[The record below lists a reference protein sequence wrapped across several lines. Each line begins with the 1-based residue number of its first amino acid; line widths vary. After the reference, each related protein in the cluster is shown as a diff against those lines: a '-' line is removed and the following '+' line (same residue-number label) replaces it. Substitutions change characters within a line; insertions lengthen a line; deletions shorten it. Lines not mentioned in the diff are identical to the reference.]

1 MNGSVLI
8 PSLRYKDA
16 PAAIAW
22 LERAFGFERHAV
34 YDGPDGTVA
43 HAELRFGNGLVML
56 GSASNEGPLRHLYVT
71 PAEIGGRVTSPLYL
85 IVKDCEQVYTRA
97 LAAKA
102 EVMME
107 IKTMEYGGKAFTVRD
122 PEGYLW
128 SVGEYS
134 RGRRKKLSPPNQ
146 TMQTVVR
153 SSGNCVT
160 HKKFLLREVRFV
172 MVAPAVRAAGADSL
186 KFRCSKA

>member
-1 MNGSVLI
+1 MNESVLI
-8 PSLRYKDA
+8 PRQRYREER
-16 PAAIAW
+16 AAIAW
-22 LERAFGFERHAV
+22 LEQVFGFERHAV

-56 GSASNEGPLRHLYVT
+56 GSASNESPLRHLYVT
-71 PAEIGGRVTSPLYL
+71 PAEIDGRVTSPLYL
-85 IVKDCEQVYTRA
+85 IVKDCEQAYARA

-134 RGRRKKLSPPNQ
+134 PCAENE
-146 TMQTVVR
+146 TT
-153 SSGNCVT
+153 
-160 HKKFLLREVRFV
+160 
-172 MVAPAVRAAGADSL
+172 
-186 KFRCSKA
+186 

>member
-16 PAAIAW
+16 HAAIAW
-22 LERAFGFERHAV
+22 LEQALGFERPSV
-34 YDGPDGTVA
+34 YDGPDRTVA
-43 HAELRFGNGLVML
+43 HAELRFGNGMVMV

-71 PAEIGGRVTSPLYL
+71 PVEIGGRVTSPLYL
-85 IVKDCEQVYTRA
+85 IVNDCERAYARA

-102 EVMME
+102 EVVME
-107 IKTMEYGGKAFTVRD
+107 MRTMEYGGRAFSVRD

-134 RGRRKKLSPPNQ
+134 PWGEKEA
-146 TMQTVVR
+146 
-153 SSGNCVT
+153 VT
-160 HKKFLLREVRFV
+160 
-172 MVAPAVRAAGADSL
+172 A
-186 KFRCSKA
+186 

>member
-22 LERAFGFERHAV
+22 LEQAFGFERHAV
-34 YDGPDGTVA
+34 YEGPDGTVA

-56 GSASNEGPLRHLYVT
+56 GSASNESPLRRLYVT

-85 IVKDCEQVYTRA
+85 IVKDCEQAYARA

-102 EVMME
+102 EIIVG
-107 IKTMEYGGKAFTVRD
+107 IRTMESMVERHSRSGILKATF
-122 PEGYLW
+122 GLW
-128 SVGEYS
+128 ASILP
-134 RGRRKKLSPPNQ
+134 GRRKKLSPPK
-146 TMQTVVR
+146 TMQR
-153 SSGNCVT
+153 CA
-160 HKKFLLREVRFV
+160 VRF
-172 MVAPAVRAAGADSL
+172 A
-186 KFRCSKA
+186 F

>member
-1 MNGSVLI
+1 MNGSVVI

-22 LERAFGFERHAV
+22 LEQAFGFERHAV
-34 YDGPDGTVA
+34 HDGPDGTVA

-56 GSASNEGPLRHLYVT
+56 GSASNESPLRHLYVT

-85 IVKDCEQVYTRA
+85 IVKDCEQAYARA

-102 EVMME
+102 EIMME

-122 PEGYLW
+122 PGGYLW

-134 RGRRKKLSPPNQ
+134 PWADKE
-146 TMQTVVR
+146 TV
-153 SSGNCVT
+153 T
-160 HKKFLLREVRFV
+160 T
-172 MVAPAVRAAGADSL
+172 
-186 KFRCSKA
+186 